1 MQLHKRFYH
10 FNGIDQTNYSK
21 EAFEREKKLK
31 IYDKLIL
38 EGCSRITALEA
49 IQTSKATFYRWKKR
63 YKNSSLEGL
72 ENESRKPKNLRKPKW
87 TIGDESLVLKI
98 RKKHRLWGKNKI
110 SVIIK
115 REYSKSIS
123 ASTVGRIISKLV
135 KLGRIRPVRFYYGQT
150 KDKKR
155 RIFDKHAK
163 PWKSGMKAQNLGEL
177 IQIDHMSVELE
188 PGKIVKHFKA
198 ICPITKL
205 IVVKA
210 YGTASSAIAT
220 DFLNIALKK
229 FPFKIGSIQVDGG
242 SEFMKNFEQECKNKN
257 IDLYVLPPR
266 SPECNGTVE
275 RANKTVKY
283 EFYHFYRGSLVLE
296 KINKQLQHFINCY
309 NTYRPHQALQYQTPL
324 RYYQGLVAN

>member
-1 MQLHKRFYH
+1 MQLHRRFYH

-21 EAFEREKKLK
+21 KAFEREKKLK
-31 IYDKLIL
+31 MYKKLIL
-38 EGCSRITALEA
+38 GGCLRTLALEA

-72 ENESRKPKNLRKPKW
+72 ENESRRPKNLRKPKW
-87 TIGDESLVLKI
+87 TIDDESLVLKI
-98 RKKHRLWGKNKI
+98 RKKHLLWGKGKI

-115 REYSKSIS
+115 REYSGSIS
-123 ASTVGRIISKLV
+123 SSTVGRIISKLV
-135 KLGRIRPVRFYYGQT
+135 KLGRIKPVKFYFGRI
-150 KDKKR
+150 KNKKR
-155 RIFDKHAK
+155 RVFDNHAQ
-163 PWKSGMKAQNLGEL
+163 PWKYGMKSTKLGEL

-205 IVVKA
+205 IVVQV

-229 FPFKIGSIQVDGG
+229 FPFKISSIQVDGG
-242 SEFMKNFEQECKNKN
+242 SEFMKDFEQECKNKN

-266 SPECNGTVE
+266 SPEYNGTVE
-275 RANKTVKY
+275 RANGTVKY
-283 EFYHFYRGSLVLE
+283 EFYHFYRGSLILE
-296 KINKQLQHFINCY
+296 KINKQLQHFIRHY

-324 RYYQGLVAN
+324 RYYQELVAN